1 MKTSSSFVRFFIYS
15 LVFKAHVALPLSTP
29 GPWHGHEI
37 FFGAKIE
44 NGGAI
49 HEGG

>member
-1 MKTSSSFVRFFIYS
+1 MYS
-15 LVFKAHVALPLSTP
+15 LVFEAQVAHPLSTP
-29 GPWHGHEI
+29 IPWHGHEI